1 MVSELT
7 SVRHE
12 VPDTPEAIE
21 YCYRQGW
28 TDGLPVVPPTQER
41 VREFLDA
48 AGARAGS
55 VLGEVAD
62 RARVITAEKVA
73 INAVMAG
80 CLPAYLPVVVAAVQA
95 MTDDR
100 FCLHGS
106 MASTGGAAP
115 LLIVNGPIRDP
126 ARPQCRRQRLRARTR
141 ANATIGRALRLILL
155 NVCDAQPGVLDQAT
169 MGHPGKYAY
178 CIAEHEEATVWQPL
192 HAERGLD
199 RELSAV
205 TVMAAEAPHY
215 VKNAFGTTAEEVLA
229 SVADVMAHASYTQ
242 GAYLVVLAPEHRA
255 VVERGGWSKADIRA
269 YLAEHARRSVAEL
282 KRVGYLRGQPEPGDA
297 QRFPALVNEDEVLVV
312 AAGGGGGTFSAVVPP
327 WAGGRSSSP
336 GHPCGKCL
344 HRLRVGGNMVVET
357 AERLDLLDPRL
368 DAGRARPTGARLG
381 PGPAGQARWAAGERQ
396 AELGGASDRA
406 GRAPPRAIR
415 GAGNELWRASRTPAG
430 WRPRR
435 SSAAWPPSAMR

>member
-1 MVSELT
+1 
-7 SVRHE
+7 
-12 VPDTPEAIE
+12 
-21 YCYRQGW
+21 
-28 TDGLPVVPPTQER
+28 VVPPTQER
-41 VREFLDA
+41 VRAFLDA
-48 AGARAGS
+48 AQLEPDE

-95 MTDDR
+95 MTADA

-115 LLIVNGPIRDP
+115 LVIVNGPV
-126 ARPQCRRQRLRARTR
+126 RAQLGLNAGVNVFGPGTR

-178 CIAEHEEATVWQPL
+178 CIAEHEEATGWQPL
-192 HAERGLD
+192 HVERGLAP
-199 RELSAV
+199 ELSAV

-215 VKNAFGTTAEEVLA
+215 VKNAFGTSAAEVLT

-255 VVERGGWSKADIRA
+255 IVERDGWSKADVRA

-297 QRFPALVNEDEVLVV
+297 QRFPALVIEDEVLVV

-336 GHPCGKCL
+336 VT
-344 HRLRVGGNMVVET
+344 RAVGACVDCE
-357 AERLDLLDPRL
+357 
-368 DAGRARPTGARLG
+368 
-381 PGPAGQARWAAGERQ
+381 
-396 AELGGASDRA
+396 
-406 GRAPPRAIR
+406 
-415 GAGNELWRASRTPAG
+415 
-430 WRPRR
+430 
-435 SSAAWPPSAMR
+435 

>member
-1 MVSELT
+1 MVSELA

-12 VPDTPEAIE
+12 VPDTLEAIE

-41 VREFLDA
+41 VRDFLDA
-48 AGARAGS
+48 AGLEPDA
-55 VLGEVAD
+55 VLGEVVD

-95 MTDDR
+95 MTADQ

-115 LLIVNGPIRDP
+115 LLVVNGPIRAEIGLNSGVNVFGP
-126 ARPQCRRQRLRARTR
+126 GTR

-178 CIAEHEEATVWQPL
+178 CIAEHEEATAWLPL
-192 HAERGLD
+192 HAERGLA

-215 VKNAFGTTAEEVLA
+215 VKNAFGTTAEEVLT

-255 VVERGGWSKADIRA
+255 VVERGGWSKADVRA

-312 AAGGGGGTFSAVVPP
+312 AAGGSGGTFSAVVPP

-336 GHPCGKCL
+336 
-344 HRLRVGGNMVVET
+344 VT
-357 AERLDLLDPRL
+357 
-368 DAGRARPTGARLG
+368 RAVSACI
-381 PGPAGQARWAAGERQ
+381 
-396 AELGGASDRA
+396 DR
-406 GRAPPRAIR
+406 
-415 GAGNELWRASRTPAG
+415 E
-430 WRPRR
+430 
-435 SSAAWPPSAMR
+435 

>member
-12 VPDTPEAIE
+12 VPDTLEAIE

-28 TDGLPVVPPTQER
+28 TDGLPVVPPTQEL
-41 VREFLDA
+41 VHDFLAA
-48 AGARAGS
+48 AGLEPDT
-55 VLGEVAD
+55 VLGEVVD
-62 RARVITAEKVA
+62 RARIITAEKVA

-95 MTDDR
+95 MTADQ

-115 LLIVNGPIRDP
+115 LVVVNGPIRAELGLNSGVNVFGP
-126 ARPQCRRQRLRARTR
+126 GTR

-178 CIAEHEEATVWQPL
+178 CIAEDEEATIWQPL
-192 HAERGLD
+192 HAERGLA

-255 VVERGGWSKADIRA
+255 VVERGGWSKADVRA

-282 KRVGYLRGQPEPGDA
+282 KRVGYLRGQPEAGDA

-336 GHPCGKCL
+336 
-344 HRLRVGGNMVVET
+344 VT
-357 AERLDLLDPRL
+357 
-368 DAGRARPTGARLG
+368 RAVNACIDC
-381 PGPAGQARWAAGERQ
+381 E
-396 AELGGASDRA
+396 
-406 GRAPPRAIR
+406 
-415 GAGNELWRASRTPAG
+415 
-430 WRPRR
+430 
-435 SSAAWPPSAMR
+435 